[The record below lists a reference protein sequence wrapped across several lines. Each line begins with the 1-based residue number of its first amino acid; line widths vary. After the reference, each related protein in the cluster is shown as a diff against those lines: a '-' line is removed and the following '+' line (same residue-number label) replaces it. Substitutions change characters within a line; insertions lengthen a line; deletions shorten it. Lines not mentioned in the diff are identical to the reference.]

1 MNVNVNTSSSSPRS
15 KVTVSNV
22 PQVITVTKG
31 STSGGSGGALSD
43 LSDVNTST
51 ATDGA
56 VLQYDA
62 ATGIW
67 IAENILEKSGLQ
79 INCGNF

>member
-1 MNVNVNTSSSSPRS
+1 MRT
-15 KVTVSNV
+15 KVTVSNR
-22 PQVITVTKG
+22 PQVITVT
-31 STSGGSGGALSD
+31 SGNTPLSN
-43 LSDVNTST
+43 LSDVNFNN

-62 ATGIW
+62 ATNTW
-67 IAENILEKSGLQ
+67 IAENVLEKSGLQ

>member
-1 MNVNVNTSSSSPRS
+1 MNT
-15 KVTVSNV
+15 KVTVSRV
-22 PQVITVTKG
+22 PQVITVNA
-31 STSGGSGGALSD
+31 GGSRLSNMN
-43 LSDVNTST
+43 DVNMNGAS
-51 ATDGA
+51 DGA

-62 ATGIW
+62 ASQSW

>member
-1 MNVNVNTSSSSPRS
+1 MKT
-15 KVTVSNV
+15 KVTVSNR
-22 PQVITVTKG
+22 PQVITVSSG
-31 STSGGSGGALSD
+31 SVTTLTN
-43 LSDVNTST
+43 LSDVNFNN

-62 ATGIW
+62 ASNTW
-67 IAENILEKSGLQ
+67 IAENVLEKSGLQ

>member
-1 MNVNVNTSSSSPRS
+1 MRT
-15 KVTVSNV
+15 KVTVSNR
-22 PQVITVTKG
+22 PQVITVNSG
-31 STSGGSGGALSD
+31 SVTTLSN
-43 LSDVNTST
+43 LSDVDFNN

-62 ATGIW
+62 ASNSW
-67 IAENILEKSGLQ
+67 IAENVLEKSGLQ

>member
-1 MNVNVNTSSSSPRS
+1 MKT
-15 KVTVSNV
+15 KVTVSNQ
-22 PQVITVTKG
+22 PQVIKVTG
-31 STSGGSGGALSD
+31 GGANLSVGN
-43 LSDVNTST
+43 LSDVNLNN

-62 ATGIW
+62 TSNTW

>member
-1 MNVNVNTSSSSPRS
+1 MNVNVNASSSSPRS

-31 STSGGSGGALSD
+31 STSGSGGALSD

>member
-1 MNVNVNTSSSSPRS
+1 MKT
-15 KVTVSNV
+15 KVTVSNR
-22 PQVITVTKG
+22 PQVITVSSG
-31 STSGGSGGALSD
+31 SVTTLAN
-43 LSDVNTST
+43 LSDVNFNI

-62 ATGIW
+62 ATNTW
-67 IAENILEKSGLQ
+67 IAENVLEKSGLQ

>member
-1 MNVNVNTSSSSPRS
+1 MRT
-15 KVTVSNV
+15 KVTVSNR
-22 PQVITVTKG
+22 PQVITVNSG
-31 STSGGSGGALSD
+31 SVTTLSN
-43 LSDVNTST
+43 LSDVDFNN

-62 ATGIW
+62 ASNTW
-67 IAENILEKSGLQ
+67 IAENVLEKSGLQ

>member
-1 MNVNVNTSSSSPRS
+1 MKT
-15 KVTVSNV
+15 KVTVSNR
-22 PQVITVTKG
+22 PQVITVNSG
-31 STSGGSGGALSD
+31 SVTTLAN
-43 LSDVNTST
+43 LSDVDFNN

-62 ATGIW
+62 ASNSW
-67 IAENILEKSGLQ
+67 IAENVLEKSGLQ

>member
-1 MNVNVNTSSSSPRS
+1 MRT
-15 KVTVSNV
+15 KVTVSNR
-22 PQVITVTKG
+22 PQVITVN
-31 STSGGSGGALSD
+31 SGGVSTLSN
-43 LSDVNTST
+43 LSDVNFNN

-62 ATGIW
+62 ATNTW
-67 IAENILEKSGLQ
+67 IAENVLEKSGLQ

>member
-1 MNVNVNTSSSSPRS
+1 MNT
-15 KVTVSNV
+15 KVTVSNR
-22 PQVITVTKG
+22 PQVITVSSG
-31 STSGGSGGALSD
+31 SVTTLSN
-43 LSDVNTST
+43 LSDVNFNN

-62 ATGIW
+62 ASNTW
-67 IAENILEKSGLQ
+67 IAENVLEKSGLQ

>member
-1 MNVNVNTSSSSPRS
+1 MNT
-15 KVTVSNV
+15 KVTVSRV
-22 PQVITVTKG
+22 PQVITVNTAA
-31 STSGGSGGALSD
+31 SGRLSGLT
-43 LSDVNTST
+43 DVNMNGSS
-51 ATDGA
+51 DGA

-62 ATGIW
+62 ASQSW

>member
-1 MNVNVNTSSSSPRS
+1 MNT
-15 KVTVSNV
+15 KVTVSNR
-22 PQVITVTKG
+22 PQVITVSSG
-31 STSGGSGGALSD
+31 SVTTLSN
-43 LSDVNTST
+43 LSDVNFSN

-62 ATGIW
+62 ASNTW
-67 IAENILEKSGLQ
+67 IAENVLEKSGLQ

>member
-1 MNVNVNTSSSSPRS
+1 MKT
-15 KVTVSNV
+15 KVTVSNR
-22 PQVITVTKG
+22 PQVITVSTG
-31 STSGGSGGALSD
+31 SIPLSK
-43 LSDVNTST
+43 LSDVNFNNAS
-51 ATDGA
+51 DGA

-62 ATGIW
+62 ATNTW

>member
-1 MNVNVNTSSSSPRS
+1 MNTNVSVSSSSPRS
-15 KVTVSNV
+15 QVTVSNV
-22 PQVITVTKG
+22 PQVITVSKAG
-31 STSGGSGGALSD
+31 SATTNLSN
-43 LSDVNTST
+43 LNDVNTTT

-56 VLQYDA
+56 VLQYDS
-62 ATGIW
+62 ATGTW

>member
-1 MNVNVNTSSSSPRS
+1 MKTKVTVSNRPQS
-15 KVTVSNV
+15 KVTVSNR
-22 PQVITVTKG
+22 PQVITVNTQ
-31 STSGGSGGALSD
+31 SVSESLSN
-43 LSDVNTST
+43 LFDVNSNN

-62 ATGIW
+62 ASNTW
-67 IAENILEKSGLQ
+67 IAENVLEKSGLQ

>member
-1 MNVNVNTSSSSPRS
+1 MKT
-15 KVTVSNV
+15 KVTVSNR
-22 PQVITVTKG
+22 PQVITV
-31 STSGGSGGALSD
+31 SSGNVTTLSN
-43 LSDVNTST
+43 LTDVNFNNAS
-51 ATDGA
+51 DGA

-62 ATGIW
+62 ATNTW

>member
-1 MNVNVNTSSSSPRS
+1 MKT
-15 KVTVSNV
+15 KVTVSNR
-22 PQVITVTKG
+22 PQVITV
-31 STSGGSGGALSD
+31 SSGNVATLAN
-43 LSDVNTST
+43 LSDVNFNN

-62 ATGIW
+62 ATNTW
-67 IAENILEKSGLQ
+67 IAENVLEKSGLQ

>member
-1 MNVNVNTSSSSPRS
+1 MNTNVSVSSSSPRS
-15 KVTVSNV
+15 QVTVSNV
-22 PQVITVTKG
+22 PQVITVSK
-31 STSGGSGGALSD
+31 SGSGATNNLSN
-43 LSDVNTST
+43 LNDVNTTT

-56 VLQYDA
+56 VLQYDS
-62 ATGIW
+62 ATGTW

>member
-1 MNVNVNTSSSSPRS
+1 MKT
-15 KVTVSNV
+15 KVTVSNK
-22 PQVITVTKG
+22 PQVITVN
-31 STSGGSGGALSD
+31 SGGINTLTN
-43 LSDVNTST
+43 LSDVNLNN

-62 ATGIW
+62 ATNTW
-67 IAENILEKSGLQ
+67 IAENVLEKSGLQ

>member
-1 MNVNVNTSSSSPRS
+1 MNVNVNASSSSPRS

-31 STSGGSGGALSD
+31 GSNSGGSLSD
-43 LSDVNTST
+43 LSDVNTSA

>member
-1 MNVNVNTSSSSPRS
+1 MKT
-15 KVTVSNV
+15 KVTVSNR
-22 PQVITVTKG
+22 PQVITVSSG
-31 STSGGSGGALSD
+31 SVTTLSN
-43 LSDVNTST
+43 LSDVNFNN

-62 ATGIW
+62 ASNTW
-67 IAENILEKSGLQ
+67 IAENVLEKSGLQ